1 VRKLEMMAVT
11 TGIATGRMA
20 VAIRPWSGRVGSGQT
35 GYALA
40 ISLDCEVIADNE
52 SALALSRRALSGPS
66 GIMSSVADGL
76 VGLTAWRNSRMTG
89 MRTSF

>member
-1 VRKLEMMAVT
+1 MMAVT

-52 SALALSRRALSGPS
+52 SALEDITEPSPWRLLKGVEADDRAGQHRQGVEAFGGTLIANP
-66 GIMSSVADGL
+66 
-76 VGLTAWRNSRMTG
+76 
-89 MRTSF
+89 